1 MRLKKQLLFLLSK
14 RDLHKKPQLRLLV
27 LLKKIDLDLKLKL
40 RLLNKRPLALPRSL
54 VILLVQALCLVLTT
68 NSIQM
73 QFRQFCQ

>member
-1 MRLKKQLLFLLSK
+1 MRLKKRLLFLLSK

-40 RLLNKRPLALPRSL
+40 RLLNKKRLALLRSL
-54 VILLVQALCLVLTT
+54 VILLVQALCLVLIT